1 MLLTNM
7 EGFQMNKRPILIVS
21 LFVAVLF
28 LSAFLASCAAKSLTK
43 AEPVQKKGKTGEE
56 IVIEKSDDRVPKWAM
71 APEFEIARDKG
82 EKVIF
87 VKVDISNKD
96 RRAAER
102 IAEGDLRK
110 RIAEGVKTLVDSQFK
125 EAMSG
130 TESEFSESFESSV
143 VTVANKVPVVGL
155 IVTDTYWEKIQKFT
169 SKKESQIYYR
179 IVKRAKMPYKNY
191 TTSRDNA
198 WKEVLAQQKTDREK
212 EDLRRIIENMKA
224 GDEE

>member
-1 MLLTNM
+1 M
-7 EGFQMNKRPILIVS
+7 EGFQMKKRLILAVS

-56 IVIEKSDDRVPKWAM
+56 TVIEKSDDKVPKWAM
-71 APEFEIARDKG
+71 APEIEIARDKG

-102 IAEGDLRK
+102 IAEGELRK
-110 RIAEGVKTLVDSQFK
+110 RIAEGIKTLVDSQFK

-130 TESEFSESFESSV
+130 TESSFSESFESSV

-169 SKKESQIYYR
+169 SKKESEIYYR

-191 TTSRDNA
+191 TTARDNA
-198 WKEVLAQQKTDREK
+198 WNEVLAQQKSDAEK
-212 EDLRRIIENMKA
+212 QALQAIIEKMSQ